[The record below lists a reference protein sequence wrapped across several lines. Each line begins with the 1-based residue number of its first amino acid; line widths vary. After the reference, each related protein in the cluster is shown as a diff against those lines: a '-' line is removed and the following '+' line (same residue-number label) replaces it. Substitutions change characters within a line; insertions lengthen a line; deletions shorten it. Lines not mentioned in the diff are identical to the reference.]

1 MKALV
6 DTFNQEKALVGALS
20 VIMKTDRSFTALI
33 LTMHGPDTTLA
44 LFSHLSPG
52 ERRDIIT
59 HNVVTEWRR
68 LATSDH
74 ASVDILHFHVVIQTW
89 TLDNESLSINTFRH
103 DHQWF

>member
-1 MKALV
+1 MGR
-6 DTFNQEKALVGALS
+6 TPHS
-20 VIMKTDRSFTALI
+20 
-33 LTMHGPDTTLA
+33 P

-74 ASVDILHFHVVIQTW
+74 ASVDILHFHVIIQTW
-89 TLDNESLSINTFRH
+89 TLDNESLSIHSDMIINGFRI
-103 DHQWF
+103 FKVNSVENNEII

>member
-33 LTMHGPDTTLA
+33 LTMHGPDSRTPHLP

-74 ASVDILHFHVVIQTW
+74 ECRYIVLSCYNIDMDIGQ
-89 TLDNESLSINTFRH
+89 
-103 DHQWF
+103 